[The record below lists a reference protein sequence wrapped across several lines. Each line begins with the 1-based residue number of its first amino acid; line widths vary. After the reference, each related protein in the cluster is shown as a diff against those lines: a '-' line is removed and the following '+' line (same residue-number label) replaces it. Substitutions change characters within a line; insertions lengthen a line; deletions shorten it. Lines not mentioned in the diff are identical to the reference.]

1 MMNLFNGLAQS
12 TPNFWRLE
20 PGSGQ
25 LMMWLAIAFIGSA
38 GLVFLISMV
47 PSQFR
52 RSVVTLFTFLAGAV
66 FVAKF
71 LWPAPVAA
79 NLETDVPLNGVESV
93 GFWLG
98 KAIDPVAKVA
108 NALAAFMLGLGI
120 FSLVRVHVN
129 KIRRKQTDWIF
140 SIILLVSFVVMM
152 TIGFLDWRMRE
163 FQDAQGLLNLRD
175 NWTTI
180 NYANDLLFDGLYQQM
195 DSAMFSIIA
204 FFILSAAFRAFRI
217 RSVEATVMMAS
228 ALILMLNLMGALT
241 FVWGNMV
248 DQAVLSTGN
257 PFLANLNITEIANWL
272 RSNMQVPA
280 IRAIE
285 FGVGLGALAMGL
297 RIWLG
302 LEKGGVSA

>member
-1 MMNLFNGLAQS
+1 MNITSLLAQS

-25 LMMWLAIAFIGSA
+25 LLTFILLTLVLTA
-38 GLVFLISMV
+38 GLIVAISFT
-47 PSQFR
+47 PTQFR
-52 RSVVTLFTFLAGAV
+52 RTVVWLFTFAAGFV
-66 FVAKF
+66 YVAKF
-71 LWPAPVAA
+71 FWPAPVSAD
-79 NLETDVPLNGVESV
+79 LQSELPRNGVEVV

-98 KAIDPVAKVA
+98 QAIGPVASIA
-108 NALAAFMLGLGI
+108 NAMQAFLLGLGI
-120 FSLVRVHVN
+120 FSLVRVHIN
-129 KIRRKQTDWIF
+129 KVRRKQTDWVY
-140 SIILLVSFVVMM
+140 SVLLLLSFVIMM
-152 TIGFLDWRMRE
+152 VVGFMDWRMRQ
-163 FQDAQGLLNLRD
+163 FLDPDSLLTSQS
-175 NWTTI
+175 NWQAV
-180 NYANDLLFDGLYQQM
+180 NYANDFLFEGLYQQM

-204 FFILSAAFRAFRI
+204 FYILSAAFRAFRI

-241 FVWGNMV
+241 YMWGQGI
-248 DQAVLSTGN
+248 DHAVMATGN
-257 PFLANLNITEIANWL
+257 PFLENFQITTIANWIRGNL
-272 RSNMQVPA
+272 QVPA

>member
-1 MMNLFNGLAQS
+1 MLNFFNGFAQS

-20 PGSGQ
+20 PGSSQ
-25 LMMWLAIAFIGSA
+25 LVMWLAIAFIASA
-38 GLVFLISMV
+38 GLVYLISLV

-52 RSVVTLFTFLAGAV
+52 RTVVTVFTFLAGFV

-71 LWPAPVAA
+71 LWPAPVSA
-79 NLETDVPLNGVESV
+79 NLETDVPLNTVESI

-98 KAIDPVAKVA
+98 KSIDPVAKVA
-108 NALAAFMLGLGI
+108 NALAAFLLGLGI
-120 FSLVRVHVN
+120 FSLVRVHIN
-129 KIRRKQTDWIF
+129 KIRRRQVDWVF
-140 SIILLVSFVVMM
+140 SIVLLTSFVIMVGV
-152 TIGFLDWRMRE
+152 GFADWRMRE
-163 FQDAQGLLNLRD
+163 FFDANGLLNLRD
-175 NWTTI
+175 NWQAV

-241 FVWGNMV
+241 FVWGNAI
-248 DQAVLSTGN
+248 DQAVLNTGN
-257 PFLANLNITEIANWL
+257 PFLANFHITEVANWL